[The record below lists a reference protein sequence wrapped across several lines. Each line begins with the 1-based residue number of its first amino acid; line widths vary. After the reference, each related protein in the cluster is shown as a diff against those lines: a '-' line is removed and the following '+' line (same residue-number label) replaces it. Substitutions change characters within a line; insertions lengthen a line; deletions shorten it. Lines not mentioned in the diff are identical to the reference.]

1 MTDTSMELV
10 VPTTGEVVNLD
21 DPMSVVSALTEIRD
35 LESRLRE
42 IKGVLTDA
50 IVAESRRQGTKT
62 IELPDGRK
70 AEVKG
75 GEEVT
80 WDSEM
85 LERDLRALG
94 MPEDRIREIVV
105 EEVAYHVDTVKA
117 KQAARA
123 NDEYALAV
131 DAARSVM
138 PRRPSVSI
146 RRP

>member
-1 MTDTSMELV
+1 MTDTSMELI

-62 IELPDGRK
+62 IVLPDGRK

-75 GEEVT
+75 GEDTE
-80 WDSEM
+80 WDHVA
-85 LERDLRALG
+85 LEHRLRSLG
-94 MPEDRIREIVV
+94 MPETRIREIVV
-105 EEVAYHVDTVKA
+105 EEVSYRVDTVKA

-123 NDEYALAV
+123 NHEYAEAV
-131 DAARSVM
+131 EEFGKVRE
-138 PRRPSVSI
+138 RRPSISI